1 MLKIKTKDEIMKL
14 YMEVMNSLIKLEKP
28 FNDVYLIGKKYILEE
43 IMGKEN
49 IITHVQDLKI
59 NGEDVMYRRAGKLES
74 EAKGD
79 RDIIV
84 DNSKGETNA
93 K

>member
-1 MLKIKTKDEIMKL
+1 MLKIKNKDEIIEL

-28 FNDVYLIGKKYILEE
+28 FNDVYLIGQKDILEK
-43 IMGKEN
+43 IMGKKN

-59 NGEDVMYRRAGKLES
+59 NGEDIEYR
-74 EAKGD
+74 
-79 RDIIV
+79 
-84 DNSKGETNA
+84 KGEGENNA

>member
-28 FNDVYLIGKKYILEE
+28 FNDVYLIGKKDILEE

-59 NGEDVMYRRAGKLES
+59 NGEDLNYEKM
-74 EAKGD
+74 
-79 RDIIV
+79 
-84 DNSKGETNA
+84 
-93 K
+93 